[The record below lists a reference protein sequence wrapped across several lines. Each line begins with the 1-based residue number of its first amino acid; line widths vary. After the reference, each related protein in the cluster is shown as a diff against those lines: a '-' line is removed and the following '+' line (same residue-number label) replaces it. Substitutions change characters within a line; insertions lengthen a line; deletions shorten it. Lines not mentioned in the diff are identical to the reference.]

1 MVMNPLLAY
10 ESGQQNAFDTADR
23 FRTMKASRQAGNAL
37 AQGDYG
43 AASSALYGSGM
54 LNEGL
59 QVQRYGQQELERQA
73 EAERQAQ
80 SDAAKAEAEKTKAAY
95 ELAERLSTVPKGQR
109 LAAFRGMQ
117 SFLQK
122 AGVTPQEFAEA
133 TEEDFS
139 DERLAWARKEAAE
152 KLQGVNLG
160 GGAFASFNQ
169 QTGEFRVLRQPDPS
183 YIQRDPTKELLEV
196 RPAVGGQSG
205 APRSLRNNNPGNI
218 EDGEFARSLPG
229 YKGTDGRFAVFET
242 PEAGKAAQVALLG
255 SYGSRGFN
263 TVAKIINRWAPPAD
277 NNPTDAYVQF
287 VSAKLGVDPNA
298 PLDLSNPQVA
308 EAVASAI
315 AQFEG
320 GGQSASNGAG
330 PRLVAAARP
339 KQSGSRPMTA
349 EEKAQWGLPADGVYA
364 MDENGKPTALRQPA
378 TDRPPTEGQ
387 INTASLAYAA
397 FGGNERL
404 NELAKRGIYKPQ
416 SATESLIQMDRNGVA
431 RIVARTDADR
441 QFIQAAKEFLAPI
454 LRKDTGAAVTDTELV
469 YYMDTYI
476 PRFEDSPQVLWQKAR
491 ARDTALRRIY
501 GAGRKAYDA
510 EYGPPGKWQV
520 LTDPRGKPRQ
530 TGGGAKPQTGK
541 AASGKVVQIEVIG

>member
-10 ESGQQNAFDTADR
+10 EAGQENALTMGDR
-23 FRTMKASRQAGNAL
+23 FRTMGASRQAGNAL

-80 SDAAKAEAEKTKAAY
+80 SDVAKAEAEKTKAAY
-95 ELAERLSTVPKGQR
+95 ELAERLSTVPEGQR

-183 YIQRDPTKELLEV
+183 YIQRDPEKELWENGSAGSQTAAPSGGV
-196 RPAVGGQSG
+196 RGMVDQIVGAGGRITSAMRSPEKNAAVGG
-205 APRSLRNNNPGNI
+205 APNSYHLKGQAYDLVPPPGMSM
-218 EDGEFARSLPG
+218 EQL
-229 YKGTDGRFAVFET
+229 
-242 PEAGKAAQVALLG
+242 AAQF
-255 SYGSRGFN
+255 RGVPGIKEVLN
-263 TVAKIINRWAPPAD
+263 EGDHVHIAWDDSAQAP
-277 NNPTDAYVQF
+277 
-287 VSAKLGVDPNA
+287 S
-298 PLDLSNPQVA
+298 
-308 EAVASAI
+308 
-315 AQFEG
+315 
-320 GGQSASNGAG
+320 G
-330 PRLVAAARP
+330 PRLVAPARP
-339 KQSGSRPMTA
+339 KQSGARPMTA
-349 EEKAQWGLPADGVYA
+349 EEKAQWGLPEEGVYA
-364 MDENGKPTALRQPA
+364 MGADGKPTVLRQPA

-404 NELAKRGIYKPQ
+404 NELAKRGVYKPQ

-520 LTDPRGKPRQ
+520 LTDPRGKPQQ